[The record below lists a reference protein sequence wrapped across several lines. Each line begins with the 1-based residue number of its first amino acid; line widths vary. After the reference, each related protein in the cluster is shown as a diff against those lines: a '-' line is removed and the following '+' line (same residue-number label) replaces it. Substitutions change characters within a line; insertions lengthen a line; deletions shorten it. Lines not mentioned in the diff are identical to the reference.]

1 MLLRAS
7 FFVSAQLLAIR
18 LGNRVLGY
26 LHGMENGRRLSPW
39 IWVPTLY
46 FAEGIPNS
54 IVSDASKVMYTDFGL
69 TVEKL
74 GVVTGSMYLAWVLKP
89 LWSPLVDL
97 VKSKRWWIVLTEVLL
112 AVAFLGLAVTTK
124 SANWL
129 FWTQVCF
136 WLLAITSAT
145 QDIAAD
151 GYYMLALDESDQ
163 AGYTGIRSTAYRL
176 SMLFSKGVLVWLAG
190 YMAASSDKFGGW
202 SAMFMVPGFFY
213 LAAAAYH
220 FAVLPRP
227 QSDQPQPGVG
237 MGEFFEGYVHT
248 FARFFARPG
257 VLKAIVFILLF
268 RVAEVQVLGQ
278 VAPFLKGSLESGG
291 LGLTTK
297 QFGLAYGTF
306 GVIGI
311 ICGGILAGKLV
322 AKQGLRKWY
331 WLMIFI
337 MHVPNL
343 AFLYLAFTQNSDVN
357 VISLCLFIEQF
368 GYGFGFTVF
377 MLYLMYFTRGEMQTS
392 HYAIATGFMAMGVML
407 PQMGAGYVAKALGFK
422 QYFGYIAVCTLPS
435 FAVAWMAW
443 KDQGFLEYFQPKK
456 AIPNDVGITPE

>member
-1 MLLRAS
+1 
-7 FFVSAQLLAIR
+7 
-18 LGNRVLGY
+18 
-26 LHGMENGRRLSPW
+26 MENGRRLSPW
-39 IWVPTLY
+39 IWIPTLY

-69 TVEKL
+69 TVEML
-74 GVVTGSMYLAWVLKP
+74 GVVTGLMYWAWVVKP

-112 AVAFLGLAVTTK
+112 AASFLGLSVAIQ
-124 SANWL
+124 SPNWML
-129 FWTQVCF
+129 WTQVCF
-136 WLLAITSAT
+136 WCLAVISAT

-151 GYYMLALDESDQ
+151 GYYMLALDESNQ
-163 AGYTGIRSTAYRL
+163 AGYTGIRSTFYRL
-176 SMLFSKGVLVWLAG
+176 SMLFSKGALVWLAG
-190 YMAASSDKFGGW
+190 YFAASSDKFSGW
-202 SAMFMVPGFFY
+202 SKMFMVPGAFY

-220 FAVLPRP
+220 FVVLPRP
-227 QSDQPQPGVG
+227 VADQPRPSVG
-237 MGEFFEGYVHT
+237 MSEFFKGYFHT

-257 VLKAIVFILLF
+257 VLKAIVFIMLF

-278 VAPFLKGSLESGG
+278 VAPFLKGTLEAGG

-297 QFGLAYGTF
+297 QFGFAYGTC
-306 GVIGI
+306 GVLGI
-311 ICGGILAGKLV
+311 ICGGVLAGKLV
-322 AKQGLRKWY
+322 ARSGLRMWY

-343 AFLYLAFTQNSDVN
+343 AFLYLAFTQNTNVN

-377 MLYLMYFTRGEMQTS
+377 MLYLMYFTRGELQTS
-392 HYAIATGFMAMGVML
+392 HYAIATGFMAAGVML
-407 PQMGAGYVAKALGFK
+407 PQMLAGFVAKALGFK
-422 QYFGYIAVCTLPS
+422 LYFGYIAICTLPS

-443 KDQGFLEYFQPKK
+443 KDHGFLDYFEPKRVQPEG
-456 AIPNDVGITPE
+456 VGITPE